1 MAYRARLKIRFGDI
15 DQAGV
20 VYYPRFLHYF
30 HVGLEEFFTAEAGMD
45 YARVLLEHRFGFPAV
60 HIEAD
65 FRRPLRYGDEID
77 VEVKIARVGKASVDW
92 RYAVYRVG
100 EAEPVAVGQV
110 ITAGIDLDTFR
121 TRDVPDWLRGPLERH
136 VEPLD

>member
-30 HVGLEEFFTAEAGMD
+30 HVGLEEFFAAEAGMD

-77 VEVKIARVGKASVDW
+77 VEVKIARVGRASVDW

-110 ITAGIDLDTFR
+110 ITAGIDLDTFK
-121 TRDVPDWLRGPLERH
+121 TRDVPDWLRGALERH
-136 VEPLD
+136 VEVPS